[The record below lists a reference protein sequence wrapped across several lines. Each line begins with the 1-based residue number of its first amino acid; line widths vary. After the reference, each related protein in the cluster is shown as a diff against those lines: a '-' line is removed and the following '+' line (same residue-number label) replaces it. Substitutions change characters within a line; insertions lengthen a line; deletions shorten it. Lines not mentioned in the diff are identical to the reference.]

1 MTSSPQGHQP
11 IEIRSQPRLKN
22 VIDTAL
28 RLCRAKMGSIFRLED
43 GAYRWAVG
51 RGLEP
56 AYQEIERRTPI
67 LPGPGTLVGRAAIE
81 NRAVHVAD
89 AEADP
94 LYVPKDEARIGRVRT
109 MLGVPLLR
117 EAVPIGV
124 IAMARDRV
132 EPFNDKEVALVQTF
146 ADQAVIAIE
155 NARLF
160 NELRARNAELGRS
173 VEELKILSEVGQAVS
188 STLDP
193 RAVLSAILTRSV
205 GMTRR
210 MRGRSIAI
218 TGRHA
223 SSLGRGSR
231 VGRSFH
237 KFGRRSAHCR
247 DRDRN
252 G

>member
-1 MTSSPQGHQP
+1 MENARLTTELRERTRDLQEALDFQTASSDVLKV
-11 IEIRSQPRLKN
+11 ISQSRFDLSPVLEN

-28 RLCRAKMGSIFRLED
+28 RLCRVKMGSIFRLED

-81 NRAVHVAD
+81 HRAVHVAD

-94 LYVPKDEARIGRVRT
+94 LYVLKDGARIGRVRT

-132 EPFNDKEVALVQTF
+132 EPFNGKEVALVQTF
-146 ADQAVIAIE
+146 ADQAVIAE
-155 NARLF
+155 RT
-160 NELRARNAELGRS
+160 RAS
-173 VEELKILSEVGQAVS
+173 
-188 STLDP
+188 
-193 RAVLSAILTRSV
+193 LTNCAPAPPNLAAQS
-205 GMTRR
+205 
-210 MRGRSIAI
+210 
-218 TGRHA
+218 
-223 SSLGRGSR
+223 
-231 VGRSFH
+231 
-237 KFGRRSAHCR
+237 K
-247 DRDRN
+247 N
-252 G
+252 